1 MTDENIEVLK
11 IVIIGESSVGKT
23 SIIAQFVDKIFQEEL
38 QSTVGGTFNSKSIK
52 CEDKNKILK
61 LEIWDT
67 AGQERYRSVTRM
79 FYKDAD
85 VAILVYDITNKN
97 SYEELKNYWVM
108 QVQESSQKDIMLVIV
123 ANKSD
128 LLENEQVEEEEA
140 RNYAKSINALYF
152 LASAK
157 QSESINGLF
166 MAIAKKYT
174 GANKVSIIEE
184 NEESICDVQK
194 IRKTSVRVTQE
205 KIKKKKKRCC

>member
-1 MTDENIEVLK
+1 MSQINSIAIGYK
-11 IVIIGESSVGKT
+11 IILLGESAVGKT
-23 SIIAQFVDKIFQEEL
+23 SIITRL
-38 QSTVGGTFNSKSIK
+38 T
-52 CEDKNKILK
+52 KNKFMDLSISTISEYFTEKKMEINGTTIK

-97 SYEELKNYWVM
+97 SYEELKNYWVE

-174 GANKVSIIEE
+174 GANKVSIVEE